1 MPFKDIIRLIW
12 NIMEVNI
19 DDMVVKCRKSD
30 EGVPNLV
37 EVFEILKRHKL
48 CLNANKCAFGVGSSK
63 FLGYMTTI

>member
-19 DDMVVKCRKSD
+19 DDMVVKCRKSE

-37 EVFEILKRHKL
+37 EVFEILK
-48 CLNANKCAFGVGSSK
+48 
-63 FLGYMTTI
+63 